1 MRDTGQKSQRE
12 ADRKVKPFSGET
24 KTPLKA
30 RNTWTLSVYQLE
42 DTDTRYQAAIRDW

>member
-1 MRDTGQKSQRE
+1 MQVRE
-12 ADRKVKPFSGET
+12 ARGKLDRKVKPFSGET

-42 DTDTRYQAAIRDW
+42 DTDTRHPAAIRDW